1 MPTSYRDPYSQAQ
14 IFVPSKEEITY
25 SEMTKRLNEKEK
37 MLDNKLSELEQLV
50 NKIKESR

>member
-25 SEMTKRLNEKEK
+25 SEMTKRLNDKEK
-37 MLDNKLSELEQLV
+37 MLDSKIQEIENMISKL
-50 NKIKESR
+50 KESR

>member
-25 SEMTKRLNEKEK
+25 SEMTKRLNDKEK
-37 MLDNKLSELEQLV
+37 MLDSKIPEIENMISKL
-50 NKIKESR
+50 KESR

>member
-25 SEMTKRLNEKEK
+25 SEMTKRLDEKEK
-37 MLDNKLSELEQLV
+37 MLDNKIQEIESMIS
-50 NKIKESR
+50 KFKESR

>member
-37 MLDNKLSELEQLV
+37 MLDNRIQEIENMISKLR
-50 NKIKESR
+50 ESR

>member
-25 SEMTKRLNEKEK
+25 SEMTKRLDKKEK
-37 MLDNKLSELEQLV
+37 MLDSKIQEIESMINKL
-50 NKIKESR
+50 KESR